1 MGKYANRNQS
11 RMMQKQVGK
20 YCHAVLIPRDEYN
33 IIPFFA
39 IADILISEASG
50 GLTEFLVTEKIGIIY
65 DLKNKILK
73 HSDDQPIMS
82 TEDNFLKDT
91 FVTIKEPNELNDA
104 INKAL
109 NPSKIQ
115 IENIKRDKDK
125 YFYKNDGK
133 ASQRIKTYI
142 DKLFD

>member
-1 MGKYANRNQS
+1 M
-11 RMMQKQVGK
+11 
-20 YCHAVLIPRDEYN
+20 
-33 IIPFFA
+33 
-39 IADILISEASG
+39 
-50 GLTEFLVTEKIGIIY
+50 VTEKIGIIY
-65 DLKNKILK
+65 DLKNKVLK

-91 FVTIKEPNELNDA
+91 FVTIKEPNELNNA

-115 IENIKRDKDK
+115 IENIKRNKDK

-142 DKLFD
+142 DKLSLQEINAKLRYSVQKPWLYLKIS